1 MRAWQ
6 PYFVW
11 GVASVFVLYQF
22 SMQVS
27 VAVFTKEIQSDL
39 HATVASVGVLT
50 ALFSVAYAMM
60 QIPVGVMLDRRSPR
74 LMMTISALVCAAGAL
89 VFAVADSL
97 VFAGLGRLLMGLG
110 ASFSFVGA
118 SFLAGRWIPKE
129 RFALFVGLTEMTGVA
144 GAAGF
149 DLLSGYLESHITWRA
164 QMGGSA
170 VFGFFLAALIWA
182 VVRDHPAGKP
192 LPKLASQTNLAKS
205 VGELVMNRQIWLV
218 GGFYFLSMGVLLG
231 FAGLWNATFQYSYGL
246 SVEKVAIA
254 NALIFFGWA
263 IGSPVAGW
271 LAGRFSAKKLILI
284 GVIGHLAI
292 TGTIFFTGM
301 LPLWLIYLLRF
312 GFGFFG
318 GMNILAFAVAS
329 KAAPASLSGTALGII
344 NTMGFA
350 GVTLLQTFPG
360 LLLAGDTQAHD
371 WPELEHALSI
381 YLGALLIA
389 VILASMLRD
398 SKEPKNDA

>member
-1 MRAWQ
+1 MRVWQ

-27 VAVFTKEIQSDL
+27 VAVFSKEIQTDL
-39 HATVASVGVLT
+39 HATVTSVGVLT

-60 QIPVGVMLDRRSPR
+60 QVPVGVMLDRWSPR
-74 LMMTISALVCAAGAL
+74 LLMTISALVCAAGAC
-89 VFAVADSL
+89 VFAMSDSL

-129 RFALFVGLTEMTGVA
+129 KFALFVGLTEMTGVA

-149 DLLSGYLESHITWRA
+149 DLLSRYLESHVTWRT
-164 QMGGSA
+164 QIGVSA
-170 VFGFFLAALIWA
+170 VFGFILAGTIWA
-182 VVRDHPAGKP
+182 VVRDHPADQP
-192 LPKLASQTNLAKS
+192 PPKHTSQSNLAKS

-231 FAGLWNATFQYSYGL
+231 FAGLWNATFQYAYDL
-246 SVEKVAIA
+246 PVEEVAVA
-254 NALIFFGWA
+254 NALIFLGWA

-271 LAGRFSAKKLILI
+271 LAGRYSVKKLILV
-284 GVIGHLAI
+284 GVIGHLVV
-292 TGTIFFTGM
+292 TGAIFFTGM
-301 LPLWLIYLLRF
+301 LPLGVIYLLRF
-312 GFGFFG
+312 GFGLFG
-318 GMNILAFAVAS
+318 GMNILAFAVAGR
-329 KAAPASLSGTALGII
+329 AAPASLSGTALGII

-360 LLLAGDTQAHD
+360 LLLAGDTQAHG
-371 WPELEHALSI
+371 WPEMAHALTI
-381 YLGALLIA
+381 YLGALTIA
-389 VILASMLRD
+389 AIFACMLKDPNRE
-398 SKEPKNDA
+398 SEQ